1 MMHFSSNIKLLRK
14 RRGRTQDDIAFSLNM
29 KRPTL
34 SGYENGV
41 AEPGLEALVSFSNYY
56 KVSIDT
62 LIKVNLSSLRESEL
76 SQLERGYDVFITGS
90 NLRVLATTVNSENND
105 NVELV
110 TESAKAGYRTGFADP
125 EYVSVLPAFNLPFLR
140 KDKKHRGFQISGDS
154 MLPIADKSYVI
165 GQYIEDWQ
173 SVKDFYPHI
182 ILTMEEGIVFK
193 VVENK
198 ITNDGKLTLHSLN
211 PFYEPYDVDIKD
223 VREIWKYVYYLTP
236 EIPEA
241 NLPKD
246 ELVETVKNLQKQMRS
261 IQTKLNL

>member
-1 MMHFSSNIKLLRK
+1 MHFSSNIKLLRK

-41 AEPGLEALVSFSNYY
+41 SEPNLEALVGFSNYY
-56 KVSIDT
+56 KISIDT
-62 LIKVNLSSLRESEL
+62 LVKVDLSSLRESEL

-90 NLRVLATTVNSENND
+90 NLRVLATTVDRENND

-110 TESAKAGYRTGFADP
+110 SESAKAGYRTGFADP
-125 EYVSVLPAFNLPFLR
+125 EYVSILPAFNLPLLN
-140 KDKKHRGFQISGDS
+140 KYKKHRGFQISGDS

-165 GQYIEDWQ
+165 GQYIEDWG
-173 SVKDFYPHI
+173 SVKSFYPHV
-182 ILTMEEGIVFK
+182 ILTIEDGIVFK

-198 ITNDGKLTLHSLN
+198 IQQDGKLTLHSLN
-211 PFYEPYDVDIKD
+211 PFYEPYDIDVKD